1 MLAVDVFPLGWEM
14 GCGSVDPGEPQ
25 DPSEPSSAAGWCDG
39 ASDLGDHDDV
49 PEDRSNG
56 SEDGGR

>member
-1 MLAVDVFPLGWEM
+1 M
-14 GCGSVDPGEPQ
+14 GGSVDPGEPQ